1 MLRVSKNVMV
11 TVDVVVVMVRFAIV
25 TMVLHCGGVGEGN
38 QDGSG
43 HSGW

>member
-1 MLRVSKNVMV
+1 MLRVSNIVMV
-11 TVDVVVVMVRFAIV
+11 TVDVVMVRFVIV
-25 TMVLHCGGVGEGN
+25 TMVLYCGGVGEGN